1 MKINIGA
8 KSLTEGVSYIRPVKE
23 LSVGNYEEKKA
34 VFMIETL
41 TREVMSGSPSQQ
53 ARKVKQLKKL
63 VKGFAVIT
71 AVSIQSAPKALAA
84 TATVTGQAITPAAIM
99 QWGLSLAA
107 ITVSSG
113 VALSMVMLGVAGIY
127 KMFRKG
133 DIASQWSLDIVKGL
147 VQVLISVPVVY
158 ALFYL
163 AQVVF
168 KNLPALGSLF

>member
-23 LSVGNYEEKKA
+23 LSAGNYEEKKA

-41 TREVMSGSPSQQ
+41 TQEVMSGSPSQQ

-99 QWGLSLAA
+99 QWGLS
-107 ITVSSG
+107 
-113 VALSMVMLGVAGIY
+113 
-127 KMFRKG
+127 
-133 DIASQWSLDIVKGL
+133 
-147 VQVLISVPVVY
+147 
-158 ALFYL
+158 
-163 AQVVF
+163 
-168 KNLPALGSLF
+168 